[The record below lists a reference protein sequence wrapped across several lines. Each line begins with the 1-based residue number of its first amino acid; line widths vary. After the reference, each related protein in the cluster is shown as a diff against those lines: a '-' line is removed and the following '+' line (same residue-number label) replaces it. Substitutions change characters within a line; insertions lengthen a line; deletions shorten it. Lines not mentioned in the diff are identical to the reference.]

1 MRISDW
7 SSDVCSSDLR
17 ANLRRVVAVIVDHR
31 HRAAVDRHLAYLG
44 EATLDPAE
52 PGKALPDLRIVDA
65 EFERD
70 PDRGERVLDVVAPR
84 HRQLDPVDRAYIA
97 VARSEEHTSE
107 LQSLMRIASA
117 VFCLKT

>member
-7 SSDVCSSDLR
+7 SSDVCSSDL
-17 ANLRRVVAVIVDHR
+17 
-31 HRAAVDRHLAYLG
+31 
-44 EATLDPAE
+44 PAE

-97 VARSEEHTSE
+97 VAVAHRDIETVRTAFGGHVDPADIGLRREAIGDRKSTRLNSSH
-107 LQSLMRIASA
+107 
-117 VFCLKT
+117 

>member
-1 MRISDW
+1 MRLDDRDHPVLRALSRRRKH
-7 SSDVCSSDLR
+7 R

-97 VARSEEHTSE
+97 DRKSTRLNSSH
-107 LQSLMRIASA
+107 
-117 VFCLKT
+117 